1 MRSRLSIAYLS
12 FVFVLLQAVLMAHVA
27 FSAAVPH
34 RTVEMTPVAAE
45 GELAKELGRYGM
57 TAWRTVNRGP
67 KFSCL
72 AYTPPNA
79 GRKPIPLVVYIPG
92 KGEIGPDLLKQ
103 FHQRTLFDL
112 VTSQKFQSRHPCHL
126 LALSPPAE
134 ATTLAGG
141 GLGCPSRVQQMLR
154 AIVSW
159 METNAVGPK
168 VDASRIYLVGFS
180 YGGDG
185 VYALANHYP
194 GEFAAAV
201 PISSGC
207 PHPEYVSESSPGN
220 WWHVYN
226 ELDFAGCERMFAELN
241 AFKDR
246 VNALGGDFRMGTYP
260 KAGHD
265 AWTAAWRED
274 ELWDWMFSKSTAH
287 GASRRRRDGAAAA
300 PVSLAESVCTSSVS
314 GEDTAHGPE
323 RAADGLKATAYVAA
337 RPFSK
342 GDWWRI
348 DFAAPASGRV
358 KVVLGDSLGNKV
370 PHGAVV
376 EATYD
381 GRTWRRVSFQKGK
394 ERICEFSLHNKARA
408 LRIGVTGREPVPF
421 AVNSVSLFPGRP

>member
-1 MRSRLSIAYLS
+1 
-12 FVFVLLQAVLMAHVA
+12 
-27 FSAAVPH
+27 
-34 RTVEMTPVAAE
+34 
-45 GELAKELGRYGM
+45 
-57 TAWRTVNRGP
+57 
-67 KFSCL
+67 
-72 AYTPPNA
+72 
-79 GRKPIPLVVYIPG
+79 
-92 KGEIGPDLLKQ
+92 
-103 FHQRTLFDL
+103 
-112 VTSQKFQSRHPCHL
+112 
-126 LALSPPAE
+126 
-134 ATTLAGG
+134 
-141 GLGCPSRVQQMLR
+141 
-154 AIVSW
+154 
-159 METNAVGPK
+159 
-168 VDASRIYLVGFS
+168 
-180 YGGDG
+180 
-185 VYALANHYP
+185 
-194 GEFAAAV
+194 
-201 PISSGC
+201 
-207 PHPEYVSESSPGN
+207 
-220 WWHVYN
+220 VYN

-274 ELWDWMFSKSTAH
+274 ELWDWMFSKSTAR
-287 GASRRRRDGAAAA
+287 GASRRSRDAAAA
-300 PVSLAESVCTSSVS
+300 SPVSLAEAVCTSSVL

-381 GRTWRRVSFQKGK
+381 GRMWRRVSFQKGK

>member
-1 MRSRLSIAYLS
+1 MHQHRLGILRKAL
-12 FVFVLLQAVLMAHVA
+12 VQLGKNVRIVQAL
-27 FSAAVPH
+27 
-34 RTVEMTPVAAE
+34 
-45 GELAKELGRYGM
+45 
-57 TAWRTVNRGP
+57 
-67 KFSCL
+67 
-72 AYTPPNA
+72 
-79 GRKPIPLVVYIPG
+79 
-92 KGEIGPDLLKQ
+92 IGGARVQDVQPS
-103 FHQRTLFDL
+103 
-112 VTSQKFQSRHPCHL
+112 V
-126 LALSPPAE
+126 
-134 ATTLAGG
+134 
-141 GLGCPSRVQQMLR
+141 LGCLHQLL
-154 AIVSW
+154 
-159 METNAVGPK
+159 PK
-168 VDASRIYLVGFS
+168 LLLHPIRLILAHLARNQHKPCAAGVAHDLGAQLVGFS

-246 VNALGGDFRMGTYP
+246 VNANGGDFRMGTYP

-274 ELWDWMFSKSTAH
+274 ELWDWMFSKSTAR

-348 DFAAPASGRV
+348 DFAAPDCGKDRRR
-358 KVVLGDSLGNKV
+358 SL
-370 PHGAVV
+370 
-376 EATYD
+376 T
-381 GRTWRRVSFQKGK
+381 RRV
-394 ERICEFSLHNKARA
+394 
-408 LRIGVTGREPVPF
+408 
-421 AVNSVSLFPGRP
+421 

>member
-1 MRSRLSIAYLS
+1 M
-12 FVFVLLQAVLMAHVA
+12 FLLA
-27 FSAAVPH
+27 FLLLVVQPSVPH

-72 AYTPPNA
+72 AYTPPNT

-103 FHQRTLFDL
+103 FHQRTLFNL

-154 AIVSW
+154 AIISW

-201 PISSGC
+201 PISAGC
-207 PHPEYVSESSPGN
+207 PHPEYACESAPGS
-220 WWHVYN
+220 WWHIYN

-246 VNALGGDFRMGTYP
+246 VNALGGDFRTGTYP
-260 KAGHD
+260 KAAHD
-265 AWTAAWRED
+265 AWTTAWRED

-287 GASRRRRDGAAAA
+287 GAARRSRDGTAAA
-300 PVSLAESVCTSSVS
+300 PVSLADAVCTSSVA
-314 GEDTAHGPE
+314 GEGPAHGPE
-323 RAADGLKATAYVAA
+323 RAADGLKATAYIAA
-337 RPFSK
+337 RPFEI

-348 DFAAPASGRV
+348 DFASPVSGRV
-358 KVVLGDSLGNKV
+358 KIALGDPRGRKV
-370 PHGAVV
+370 PLGAVV

-394 ERICEFSLHNKARA
+394 ERICEFALHNKTRA
-408 LRIGVTGREPVPF
+408 LRIGVTGRDPVPF
-421 AVNSVSLFPGRP
+421 AVNSISIFTSRP

>member
-1 MRSRLSIAYLS
+1 M
-12 FVFVLLQAVLMAHVA
+12 FLLA
-27 FSAAVPH
+27 FLLLVVQPSVPH

-72 AYTPPNA
+72 AYTPPNT

-103 FHQRTLFDL
+103 FHQRTLFNL

-154 AIVSW
+154 AIISW

-265 AWTAAWRED
+265 AWTTAWRED

-287 GASRRRRDGAAAA
+287 GAARRSRDGTAAA
-300 PVSLAESVCTSSVS
+300 PVSLAGAVCTSSVA
-314 GEDTAHGPE
+314 GEGPAHGPE
-323 RAADGLKATAYVAA
+323 RAADGLKATAYIAA
-337 RPFSK
+337 RPFEI

-348 DFAAPASGRV
+348 DFASPVSGRV
-358 KVVLGDSLGNKV
+358 KIALGDPRGRKV
-370 PHGAVV
+370 PLGAVV

-394 ERICEFSLHNKARA
+394 ERICEFALHNKTRA
-408 LRIGVTGREPVPF
+408 LRIGVTGRDPVPF
-421 AVNSVSLFPGRP
+421 AVNSISIFTSRP

>member
-1 MRSRLSIAYLS
+1 M
-12 FVFVLLQAVLMAHVA
+12 FLLA
-27 FSAAVPH
+27 FLLLVVQPSVPH

-72 AYTPPNA
+72 AYTPPNT

-103 FHQRTLFDL
+103 FHQRTLFNL

-134 ATTLAGG
+134 ATTLVGG

-159 METNAVGPK
+159 MESNAAAPK

-265 AWTAAWRED
+265 AWTTAWRED

-287 GASRRRRDGAAAA
+287 GAARRSRDGTAAA
-300 PVSLAESVCTSSVS
+300 PVSLAGAVCTSSVA
-314 GEDTAHGPE
+314 GEGPAHGPE
-323 RAADGLKATAYVAA
+323 RAADGLKATAYIAA
-337 RPFSK
+337 RPFEI

-348 DFAAPASGRV
+348 DFASPVSGRV
-358 KVVLGDSLGNKV
+358 KIALGDPRGRKV
-370 PHGAVV
+370 PLGAVV

-394 ERICEFSLHNKARA
+394 ERICEFALHNKTRA
-408 LRIGVTGREPVPF
+408 LRIGVTGRDPVPF
-421 AVNSVSLFPGRP
+421 AVNSISIFTSRP